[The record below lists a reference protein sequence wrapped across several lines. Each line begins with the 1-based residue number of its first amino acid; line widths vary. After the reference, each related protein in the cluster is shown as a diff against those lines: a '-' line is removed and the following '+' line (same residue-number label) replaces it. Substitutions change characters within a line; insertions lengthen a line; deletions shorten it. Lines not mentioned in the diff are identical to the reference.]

1 MIHERLPTDADDKP
15 LADCASCQRSAPN
28 RPGSRQR
35 CKLAVVMKPPPRYC
49 FLRHAV
55 LLVLA
60 AGLGGGLGVKAY
72 AEPFEVPVISNPA
85 TGAHLVG
92 KLIWL
97 DLETTD
103 LSGAKI
109 FYRSLFG
116 WDYRDYHSYGA
127 NYTVALA
134 QGNPVAGLVRRQIV
148 NDTERRSA
156 WLPFFSVA
164 DVGATFA
171 QALKVRALVRSEP
184 EDFPRRGRQ
193 ARLTDPEG
201 AAFALVN
208 SSSGDPSDDP
218 NPRALG
224 TWGSPSLLARDPA
237 AEAVFYQELFRYAVL
252 GEPTHA
258 GFERIRLSAG
268 THERASVRRLPSG
281 ADALSPQWLS
291 FVRVFSTVGTSR
303 QAVKLGGHILVAAT
317 PTTNGATTAILED
330 PTGAVF
336 GVFELPPEIVN
347 VTTP

>member
-1 MIHERLPTDADDKP
+1 MKQPP
-15 LADCASCQRSAPN
+15 LRYWSL
-28 RPGSRQR
+28 RP
-35 CKLAVVMKPPPRYC
+35 
-49 FLRHAV
+49 AV

-60 AGLGGGLGVKAY
+60 AGFAGGGLCLQAY
-72 AEPFEVPVISNPA
+72 AEPFEVPVLSNPA

-103 LSGAKI
+103 LPGAKI

-134 QGNPVAGLVRRQIV
+134 QGKPIAGLVRRQIV
-148 NDTERRSA
+148 NETEQRSA

-164 DVGATFA
+164 DVGATFE
-171 QALKVRALVRSEP
+171 QALKAHAQVRSEP
-184 EDFPRRGRQ
+184 EDLPLRGRQ

-201 AAFALVN
+201 ATFALVN

-268 THERASVRRLPSG
+268 THERASVRRLPGG
-281 ADALSPQWLS
+281 AGALSPQWIS
-291 FVRVFSTVGTSR
+291 FVRVFSTADTGR
-303 QAVKLGGHILVAAT
+303 QAVKLGAHILVAAT
-317 PTTNGATTAILED
+317 PATDGGTTAILED
-330 PTGAVF
+330 PTGAVL
-336 GVFELPPEIVN
+336 GVLELPPEIVN
-347 VTTP
+347 VATP